1 VRLSYLIDTKDVI
14 TSKWEDLGKDGLMT
28 YRESEDSGNKELV

>member
-14 TSKWEDLGKDGLMT
+14 TSKER
-28 YRESEDSGNKELV
+28 RERRREKKEEGCRR